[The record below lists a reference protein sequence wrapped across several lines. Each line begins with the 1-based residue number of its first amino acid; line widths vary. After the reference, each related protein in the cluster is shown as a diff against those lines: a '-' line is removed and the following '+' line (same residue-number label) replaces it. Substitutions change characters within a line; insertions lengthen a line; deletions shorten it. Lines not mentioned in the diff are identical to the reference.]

1 MLMGCDGIFEKYPN
15 RVLIESI
22 RSQIAQ
28 QKSEGGTL
36 DPQKIVNNLLINNVA
51 AEDPGTR
58 GGPIERG
65 TDNQT
70 CILVIFD

>member
-1 MLMGCDGIFEKYPN
+1 MLIGCDGIFEKFPN
-15 RVLIESI
+15 RILIESI
-22 RSQIAQ
+22 RNQISE
-28 QKSEGGTL
+28 QKREGKGL
-36 DPQKIVNNLLINNVA
+36 DPQKIVNNILINNVG

-70 CILVIFD
+70 CLLVIFD